1 MKTRWNMM
9 LVVAV
14 ALSALA
20 LASVAVEAAGPRNS
34 DQKSTSVNKRSV
46 RPENT
51 EAKSS
56 ALSAKIFRV
65 ALYEDALVNA
75 LENANGTGGY
85 SYAIYQNGKLLRS
98 GAAGFARYSPYVPWT
113 PDTPFSM
120 MSMGKTITAAAYVKL
135 IAEREDIS
143 LLSPITPYLPD
154 GWSPDPNLAPVT
166 FRHLLSHTSGLTT
179 PTDPWSGIKIQV
191 ETNVLPAGSSVPD
204 ANGNIVPAGVGSF
217 FYSNTNFTLGRVM
230 MAYMLD
236 KPQAQTLEWLGA
248 GDIYTTHV
256 YRSRVLSSIFAPIG
270 LDSSKVDVQPIG
282 GYPAGFY
289 GLAPIGAGGA
299 SLLVSYFEPTD
310 GSTALNSGAGY
321 WNLSVKSYG
330 KFLDA
335 LSHRKYR
342 VVTNNVTI
350 DPWEH
355 MTRTVNATNSGLGLF
370 RVPGAYGDYYTHN
383 GGWSNGVVGACAR
396 WMVYPNGVSAV
407 WAMNAAVQDGNG
419 TPQCPVANE
428 GRMMI
433 DAYDNAWTPII
444 HPIKQ

>member
-1 MKTRWNMM
+1 MKIRWNVMRV
-9 LVVAV
+9 VVA

-20 LASVAVEAAGPRNS
+20 LASGGAEAADLGSR
-34 DQKSTSVNKRSV
+34 DQKGTSVNKRSV
-46 RPENT
+46 GRERT
-51 EAKSS
+51 EATSS
-56 ALSAKIFRV
+56 ALKPKVFSV

-75 LENANGTGGY
+75 LESTSTVGGY
-85 SYAIYQNGKLLRS
+85 AYAIYQNGKLLRS
-98 GAAGFARYSPYVPWT
+98 GAAGVARHDPYVAWT

-120 MSMGKTITAAAYVKL
+120 MSTGKTITAAAYVKL

-154 GWSPDPNLAPVT
+154 GWSPDPDLGPVT
-166 FRHLLSHTSGLTT
+166 FRHLLSHTSGLTKA
-179 PTDPWSGIKIQV
+179 TDPWSGIKTEV
-191 ETNVLPAGSSVPD
+191 ETNVLPAGSTVD
-204 ANGNIVPAGVGSF
+204 AGVGTF

-248 GDIYTTHV
+248 GDLYTAYV

-282 GYPAGFY
+282 QNPAGFY
-289 GLAPIGAGGA
+289 GVSGVGG
-299 SLLVSYFEPTD
+299 SLLISYFEPRD
-310 GSTALNSGAGY
+310 GSTVLNSGAGF

-335 LSHRKYR
+335 LSHGKYK

-350 DPWEH
+350 DPWQH
-355 MTRTVNATNSGLGLF
+355 MTRMVDNTNSTPVGLGLF
-370 RVPGAYGDYYTHN
+370 RVTYGAYGDYYTHN
-383 GGWSNGVVGACAR
+383 GGFGTAAGAGACSR

-407 WAMNAAVQDGNG
+407 WVMNAYVRDANGNAG
-419 TPQCPVANE
+419 CPVMNDE
-428 GRMMI
+428 QMMVN
-433 DAYDNAWTPII
+433 AYDNAWTPIV
-444 HPIKQ
+444 HPIKP